1 MPYTVSTNTLRS
13 NLSTI
18 IDKVVKNESPLVV
31 SRFGK
36 PFVIISPYKES
47 VENYKKFFGFLDS
60 GENGEEFL
68 SRVRRSKKEKE
79 YVKGFRN
86 R

>member
-36 PFVIISPYKES
+36 PFVVISPYKENPN
-47 VENYKKFFGFLDS
+47 NYKKFFGFL
-60 GENGEEFL
+60 GNNENGEEFL
-68 SRVRRSKKEKE
+68 SRTRRSAREKE
-79 YVKGFRN
+79 YVKKLRN
-86 R
+86 Q